1 MHSFGGHTNKHGK
14 TYIATTHHFITCRL
28 METRDEAVNPDEVDP
43 SALSAPPTDL
53 GLSYRRGRGLGPY
66 GMPIG

>member
-1 MHSFGGHTNKHGK
+1 
-14 TYIATTHHFITCRL
+14 